1 MMVFPFPDNLAI
13 NIHFSNK
20 ISNSVQVMLI
30 SCFMFFL
37 IFYVAQFFSNFL
49 FLHFIQPTQRAGFQS
64 KKPDRVSRRATPP
77 CRRVKCLGSP
87 DREGSVTIVGAVSP
101 PGGDFSDPVT
111 SATLSIVQVFWGLDK
126 KLAQRKHFPSVNWLI
141 SYSKYIKA
149 LEPYYENYGQ
159 RGANTF
165 QLCPSEVVTVLFF
178 PPCTK
183 RMMTQQFVCHLQFL
197 AS

>member
-1 MMVFPFPDNLAI
+1 
-13 NIHFSNK
+13 
-20 ISNSVQVMLI
+20 MLI

-183 RMMTQQFVCHLQFL
+183 RMMTQQFVSHLQFL